1 MPIVSGVDDVGKLA
15 DGHGQKP
22 LRFVNIGSLAGTS
35 LALNAA
41 VLRAHTLA
49 LMGSRLGSISYDG
62 LINSIAKV
70 LQWVEPAGLLIATQS
85 MRMALTL

>member
-1 MPIVSGVDDVGKLA
+1 MSGVDDVGKLA
-15 DGHGQKP
+15 DGHEQKP

-85 MRMALTL
+85 MRMVLTL